1 MLADKAKVGEALRNK
16 CVKFLEMK
24 NYKESVN
31 QIANYIEK
39 KHGIPIRISFDLIS
53 LMRDPVDAPTEI
65 IFCIMEAFDKLEL
78 NESLRMIP
86 KYFEPSEIEKYSKY
100 KYNRKKLKFPL
111 KFEATQ
117 ITEDQ
122 WIGRITA
129 KELRTLAPII
139 NYNPNTQRSLRRVTL
154 NGIEVYTIF
163 LNERALDEI
172 TTSYLN
178 NSYIPNTITLNIPET
193 VDFDYKEGILTFK
206 ALENLDIIDG
216 YHRYVAMTRAY
227 EADSKFDYTM
237 EVRWTAFSEDLARQ
251 FIWQE
256 DQKTKM
262 KKVEAAAYNQNDPGN
277 QAIAMLNQ
285 VTGLKDIISINGNI
299 NAGIASEYLN
309 ALWFN
314 KQHHNYTR
322 KEIVEVKK
330 IIERGLMDVL
340 DINSEAF
347 DKRWTS
353 REIGALFL
361 MIKQEDVEELFSF
374 IDYINKIEL
383 PIHSVVTK
391 REISRLEDAHSEF
404 KS

>member
-1 MLADKAKVGEALRNK
+1 MLADKAKVGEALKNK
-16 CVKFLEMK
+16 CSKLHELK
-24 NYKESVN
+24 DHKEVTDKLVAS
-31 QIANYIEK
+31 IEK
-39 KHGIPIRISFDLIS
+39 RHGIPMKILLDTITL
-53 LMRDPVDAPTEI
+53 LQDPVDVSVET
-65 IFCIMEAFDKLEL
+65 IFCIMEAFDKMEPSKSSQML
-78 NESLRMIP
+78 P
-86 KYFEPSEIEKYSKY
+86 KYFEPGEIEKYSKY
-100 KYNRKKLKFPL
+100 KYDRKKLKFPL
-111 KFEATQ
+111 KFEATE
-117 ITEDQ
+117 ITENQ

-129 KELRTLAPII
+129 KELRTLAPLI
-139 NYNPNTQRSLRRVTL
+139 NYNPKTQRSLRRVTL
-154 NGIEVYTIF
+154 NGIEIYTIF
-163 LNERALDEI
+163 LNERALNEI
-172 TTSYLN
+172 TISYLN
-178 NSYIPNTITLNIPET
+178 NSYIPNTITLNIPEE
-193 VDFDYKEGILTFK
+193 VDFDYKEGTLTFK
-206 ALENLDIIDG
+206 TLKNLDIIDG
-216 YHRYVAMTRAY
+216 YHRYVAMSRAY
-227 EADSKFDYTM
+227 ESDPNFDYTM

-262 KKVEAAAYNQNDPGN
+262 TKVEAAAYNQNDPGN

-404 KS
+404 KR